1 MRISDLLWMAVKNL
15 KARFVVLPVAAI
27 VISTFCLC
35 FAGAVLVTVQQ
46 EKSVPCELEVLSDT
60 AAVSDSTLAEIADI
74 PDVTAVTPV
83 LQVPVSI
90 ETGGYTAQLT
100 LTGMSASYLTGAF
113 AQGGIYSDSSVMPYI
128 VLNKAACK
136 LLTDEK
142 NGGSD
147 DTGETEEPQVE
158 WLNAG
163 VSVQTSENT
172 RPVISKI
179 VGILS
184 GDDEDQEPAAYISIA
199 SAKALLQQDSLS
211 VDYVEANVRIT
222 NAGCTESISKTVA
235 GLGLS
240 VTDSGAATQTKWD
253 TELKEMTYLILLGVF
268 GLLCSAFLSATPR
281 NTVLLQRKDTYTALQ
296 WIGMKKK
303 DIEKLFLLQS
313 LMSVLL
319 GVSIGIIIGVTVPSF
334 LSPEVSDTSI
344 FSLQIPF
351 GVASVS
357 IAICIAFSFL
367 LLRLKNVNGIN
378 F

>member
-1 MRISDLLWMAVKNL
+1 MWISDLLWMAVKNL

-27 VISTFCLC
+27 AISTFCLC

-46 EKSVPCELEVLSDT
+46 EKNVPCELEVLSG
-60 AAVSDSTLAEIADI
+60 AEQLSDITLAEIAGI
-74 PDVTAVTPV
+74 PEVTAVTPV

-90 ETGGYTAQLT
+90 KASGYTAQLT
-100 LTGMSASYLTGAF
+100 LTGVNASYLTEAF

-142 NGGSD
+142 SGGRD
-147 DTGETEEPQVE
+147 DTDEAEEQQIE

-163 VSVQTSENT
+163 ASVQTSENT
-172 RPVISKI
+172 KPVVSKI

-199 SAKALLQQDSLS
+199 SAKALLQQGGLS
-211 VDYVEANVRIT
+211 TDYLEANVRVT
-222 NAGCTESISKTVA
+222 NAGWAKSVSKAATS
-235 GLGLS
+235 LGLS
-240 VTDSGAATQTKWD
+240 VTDSNAATQTKWD
-253 TELKEMTYLILLGVF
+253 TELKEMAYLILMGVF
-268 GLLCSAFLSATPR
+268 GLLCSAFLSAAPQ
-281 NTVLLQRKDTYTALQ
+281 NIVLSQRKDTSALQ

-334 LSPEVSDTSI
+334 LSPELFDTSI

-357 IAICIAFSFL
+357 TAICVAFGFL
-367 LLRLKNVNGIN
+367 FLKLKIVNGI
-378 F
+378 